1 MAPAATTGLR
11 ERKKAQTRR
20 ALQDTAVVLF
30 AEQGFDHTTVE
41 EIADA
46 CDVSPRTFFRYFASK
61 EDVLFATA
69 DERLQSL
76 LDALAA
82 RPPDEPPLRS
92 MREAALQLVPD
103 YTDDREQLVTRKRI
117 VAETESLRSRGLER
131 QLGWDDAVTDALR
144 RRLSPGE
151 ESLELRLVASV
162 ASATL
167 RAALHTWLEVGGDLR
182 GTIDAAFDRVSA
194 GLG

>member
-1 MAPAATTGLR
+1 MAPATATGLR

-20 ALQDTAVVLF
+20 ALQDTAVALF
-30 AEQGFDHTTVE
+30 ARQGFDHTTVE

-69 DERLQSL
+69 DERLRAL

-82 RPPDEPPLRS
+82 RPPGEPPLRS

-103 YTDDREQLVTRKRI
+103 YTSHRDQLATRKRI
-117 VAETESLRSRGLER
+117 VAETESLRSHGLER
-131 QLGWDDAVTDALR
+131 QLGWDDAVTEALR
-144 RRLSPGE
+144 QRLPAGE

-182 GTIDAAFDRVSA
+182 ATIDEAFDRVSA